1 MGNGLFA
8 GNMGSLRGDG
18 FIFSRSVRLDRFALA
33 AGHDLSRVGRL
44 GRDADAAIV
53 LQRYKDQWEQEF
65 CLVQGVTSFLGDWAD
80 LLKMK
85 VSSLA
90 GISNLSYVLVVGAE
104 IDLISCADQGF
115 RHTQVGNYHRHHEG
129 NHERNNK
136 ESNRTA
142 TMKRSGAFQLP
153 PRQNTQREPMSKRKH
168 KQEHKHP
175 KWQKPEGS
183 NLRKCEF
190 QPQGGRVKEPAA
202 DAERQHQN
210 QLYNALKHCG
220 HIAHVAVLAGQ
231 DQMKPIR
238 QEEAERNRDIPPRC
252 ALRAA
257 T

>member
-1 MGNGLFA
+1 
-8 GNMGSLRGDG
+8 
-18 FIFSRSVRLDRFALA
+18 
-33 AGHDLSRVGRL
+33 
-44 GRDADAAIV
+44 
-53 LQRYKDQWEQEF
+53 
-65 CLVQGVTSFLGDWAD
+65 
-80 LLKMK
+80 MK

-220 HIAHVAVLAGQ
+220 RIAHVAVLAGQ

>member
-1 MGNGLFA
+1 
-8 GNMGSLRGDG
+8 
-18 FIFSRSVRLDRFALA
+18 
-33 AGHDLSRVGRL
+33 
-44 GRDADAAIV
+44 
-53 LQRYKDQWEQEF
+53 
-65 CLVQGVTSFLGDWAD
+65 
-80 LLKMK
+80 
-85 VSSLA
+85 
-90 GISNLSYVLVVGAE
+90 
-104 IDLISCADQGF
+104 
-115 RHTQVGNYHRHHEG
+115 
-129 NHERNNK
+129 
-136 ESNRTA
+136 
-142 TMKRSGAFQLP
+142 MKRSGAFQLP